1 MYDEEMN
8 EVAEA
13 KLVQQILY
21 IPTDKKLAKADILRK
36 KVARS
41 DGGKR

>member
-8 EVAEA
+8 ELIDA

-21 IPTDKKLAKADILRK
+21 IPTDKRLAKADILRK
-36 KVARS
+36 KVARA